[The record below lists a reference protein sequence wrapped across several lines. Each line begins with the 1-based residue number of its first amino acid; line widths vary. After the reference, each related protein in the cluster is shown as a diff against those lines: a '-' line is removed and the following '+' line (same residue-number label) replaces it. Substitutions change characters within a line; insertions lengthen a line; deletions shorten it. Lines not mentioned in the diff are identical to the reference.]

1 MAKVPF
7 SKLDVKLNNSSCQ
20 QSYYTSKGEEIF
32 YEVKYYL
39 PIKDKL
45 EMISNIINQSIDDN
59 GYYNPIRVQ
68 IFTVL
73 EVTYFYTNLSFT
85 AKQKEDPFKLYD
97 LLVSSGIF
105 KDIIKC
111 INEDDWIEIQEATIS
126 AMDNIY
132 KQKNSALG
140 ILEAVT
146 DDYSNLSLDAKDIHQ
161 ELSDPNTLGLLKDII
176 TKLG

>member
-20 QSYYTSKGEEIF
+20 QSYHTSKGEEVF

-111 INEDDWIEIQEATIS
+111 INEDDWIGIQEATIFT
-126 AMDNIY
+126 MDNIY

-146 DDYSNLSLDAKDIHQ
+146 DDYNNLSLDAKDIHQ
-161 ELSDPNTLGLLKDII
+161 ELSDPNTLGLLRDII